1 MLLMGVME
9 SEVKKVLLHQTEEY
23 TLSDELAAEM
33 RRVAAKLVGRKV
45 TGELIVNLNDGGV
58 SSVKVR
64 EVVKPIE

>member
-1 MLLMGVME
+1 MGVME